1 MDECGRRYHRIG
13 SPCPVR
19 GRSGGFVHRS
29 AIIAMALACAVSS
42 PALAQDVAAGEKEFI
57 VCRACHQIGPTAK
70 NSVGPVLNGVVGR
83 KAGTYPDYNYS
94 TANKNSDLIWNEDT
108 LRTYLANPQAV
119 VKGTKMIFPGIK
131 DPAKVNDV
139 IAYLKQFK
147 ADGSK
152 AD

>member
-42 PALAQDVAAGEKEFI
+42 PALAQDVAAGEKEFV

-70 NSVGPVLNGVVGR
+70 NSVGPALNGVIGR
-83 KAGTYPDYNYS
+83 KAGTYPGYAYS
-94 TANKNSDLIWNEDT
+94 DATKNSGVVWNEQT
-108 LRTYLANPQAV
+108 LAQYLPAP
-119 VKGTKMIFPGIK
+119 KEFIPGTKMSFPGLTMPQ
-131 DPAKVNDV
+131 DVADV
-139 IAYLKQFK
+139 IAYLALFDAQ
-147 ADGSK
+147 
-152 AD
+152 

>member
-1 MDECGRRYHRIG
+1 
-13 SPCPVR
+13 
-19 GRSGGFVHRS
+19 
-29 AIIAMALACAVSS
+29 MALCCAVFR
-42 PALAQDVAAGEKEFI
+42 PALAQDVAAGEKQFI

>member
-1 MDECGRRYHRIG
+1 
-13 SPCPVR
+13 
-19 GRSGGFVHRS
+19 VHRS
-29 AIIAMALACAVSS
+29 AIIATALCCVVSG
-42 PALAQDVAAGEKEFI
+42 PVLAQDVAAGEKQFV
-57 VCRACHQIGPTAK
+57 VCRACHQIGPNAK
-70 NSVGPVLNGVVGR
+70 NAVGPALNGVVGR
-83 KAGTYPDYNYS
+83 KAGTYQGYNYS
-94 TANKNSDLIWNEDT
+94 AANKNSDLTWDEDT
-108 LRTYLANPQAV
+108 LRKYLANPQGV

>member
-42 PALAQDVAAGEKEFI
+42 PALAQNVAAGEKEFV

-70 NSVGPVLNGVVGR
+70 NSVGPSLNGVVGR
-83 KAGTYPDYNYS
+83 KAGTYPGFSYS
-94 TANKNSDLIWNEDT
+94 AANKNSNLVWDEAT
-108 LRTYLANPQAV
+108 LTRYLPNPQSV
-119 VKGTKMIFPGIK
+119 VPGTKMSFPGLK
-131 DPAKVNDV
+131 DPQKVKDV
-139 IAYLKQFK
+139 IAFLSQYKP
-147 ADGSK
+147 DGSK
-152 AD
+152 Q